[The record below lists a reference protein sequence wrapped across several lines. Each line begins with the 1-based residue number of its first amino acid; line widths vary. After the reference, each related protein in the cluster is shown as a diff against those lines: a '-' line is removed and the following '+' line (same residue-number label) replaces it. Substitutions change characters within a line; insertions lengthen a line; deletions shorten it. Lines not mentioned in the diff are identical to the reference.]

1 MHFKK
6 SCMSHTTK
14 FSQAN
19 AAAQIFANANE
30 WNSIKFCFNILTPK
44 VATFGIFLQ
53 SCPKLTSVKTHL
65 HFFASHLRCSTE
77 NKFFKPQAQQI

>member
-1 MHFKK
+1 
-6 SCMSHTTK
+6 MSHTTK

-30 WNSIKFCFNILTPK
+30 WNIINFCFNILTPK

-53 SCPKLTSVKTHL
+53 SCPKLTSVKTSP
-65 HFFASHLRCSTE
+65 FFCISPE
-77 NKFFKPQAQQI
+77 VFY